1 MSKAFPNKK
10 ETSNIMAK
18 KILEEIFSRF
28 SIPNVLS
35 SDSGSSFIAQV
46 RQELARQLWI
56 NQKLHCVY
64 RPQSSGQ
71 EEQMNRTLKET
82 LNKLALETEEKIG
95 QLSFPSL
102 CSKYRTPKENLNLH
116 PLKFTMGD
124 CPP

>member
-1 MSKAFPNKK
+1 
-10 ETSNIMAK
+10 MAK

-28 SIPNVLS
+28 SIPKVLY

-46 RQELARQLWI
+46 SYELVRQLWI

-64 RPQSSGQ
+64 RPQSSRQ
-71 EEQMNRTLKET
+71 VEQMNRTLKES

-102 CSKYRTPKENLNLH
+102 CSKYRTPQENLSLH

-124 CPP
+124 CPT

>member
-1 MSKAFPNKK
+1 
-10 ETSNIMAK
+10 MAK
-18 KILEEIFSRF
+18 KILEEIFPRF
-28 SIPNVLS
+28 SIPEVLS
-35 SDSGSSFIAQV
+35 SDNGPSFV
-46 RQELARQLWI
+46 TKVSQELARQLWI

-82 LNKLALETEEKIG
+82 LNKLALETEEKTG

-102 CSKYRTPKENLNLH
+102 CSKYRTPQENLSLH

>member
-1 MSKAFPNKK
+1 MVKN
-10 ETSNIMAK
+10 
-18 KILEEIFSRF
+18 ILEEIFPRF
-28 SIPNVLS
+28 CIPKVLS
-35 SDSGSSFIAQV
+35 SENGPSFVTQV
-46 RQELARQLWI
+46 SQELARQLWI

-82 LNKLALETEEKIG
+82 LNKLALETEEKTG